1 MKKER
6 RKKQELEFAEFISKL
21 KTYFRVRASLKTG
34 TLFSNDSKMEDEFWY
49 ETYRVNTLWYH
60 EMHKCI
66 TLQWPEFT
74 NQENAGVSVQFL

>member
-1 MKKER
+1 MVWALIEF
-6 RKKQELEFAEFISKL
+6 KQVSIIFFQKI
-21 KTYFRVRASLKTG
+21 YFRVRASLKTG
-34 TLFSNDSKMEDEFWY
+34 TLFSNDSKLEDEFWY

-74 NQENAGVSVQFL
+74 NRENAGVSAQFL

>member
-1 MKKER
+1 M
-6 RKKQELEFAEFISKL
+6 
-21 KTYFRVRASLKTG
+21 KTG